1 MDTTPHPQGP
11 GPTPPPRPSGLDRFF
26 DSIRGWGIYR
36 AQDRWIGGVAHGLAK
51 RWGLDPV
58 VVRALF
64 VASLL
69 LGGIGLVAY
78 ALGWA
83 LLPEE
88 ADGRIH
94 AQQLFRGDFDV
105 AIVGAFLMLATGLSW
120 MGPWRLLGG
129 WGDGLTGAFWVL
141 AIIGVVVWV
150 ATSRNRGGTPR
161 PPVGTPHGPA
171 AQQPWTS
178 APAAPGT
185 PPPAP
190 APAWASS
197 AWSAAPSSTAQSP
210 TEPSWTSSAPT
221 GASAPPPA
229 WSAPRP
235 ATAPAPAAQPAP
247 GWKAPKG
254 PVVLGAGAVSV
265 SLVVGLTALTV
276 AGLMVAERFDAFDG
290 PLLLSS
296 LAVLVVLAGL
306 ATVVAGVRGRSAGA
320 LGTLAVLALVVG
332 TPAALWNGAGSP
344 LDVRTA
350 ERLALG
356 DRTSAPTDRTAA
368 AQGFAL
374 GAGSWAID
382 LTDVPL
388 TTTETLVVPMSFGM
402 GDATITLPEG
412 AAWVAD
418 VRLGAGDVQ
427 SHHADGT
434 GTSTDGLG
442 IRRVVESEAVR
453 DGATPTLR
461 IDLRAGLGSI
471 TLTEE
476 SR

>member
-11 GPTPPPRPSGLDRFF
+11 GPTPPPRPSGPDRFF
-26 DSIRGWGIYR
+26 DSIRGWGLFR
-36 AQDRWIGGVAHGLAK
+36 AEDRWIGGVAHGLAK

-58 VVRALF
+58 VVRALL

-83 LLPEE
+83 FLPEE

-94 AQQLFRGDFDV
+94 AQQLVRGDFDV
-105 AIVGAFLMLATGLSW
+105 AIVGAFLMLATGFSW
-120 MGPWRLLGG
+120 MGPWRFLGG

-150 ATSRNRGGTPR
+150 ATSRNRGGMPR
-161 PPVGTPHGPA
+161 PPAGTPHGPA
-171 AQQPWTS
+171 AQQPWAGAS
-178 APAAPGT
+178 AAQGT
-185 PPPAP
+185 TPPAP
-190 APAWASS
+190 APTWASS
-197 AWSAAPSSTAQSP
+197 TWSAAPSSTGSV
-210 TEPSWTSSAPT
+210 PT
-221 GASAPPPA
+221 GASAPSAA
-229 WSAPRP
+229 WSTSGP
-235 ATAPAPAAQPAP
+235 APAPAPHAPQPVP

-265 SLVVGLTALTV
+265 SLVVGLTALAV
-276 AGLMVAERFDAFDG
+276 AGLMIAERFDAYDG
-290 PLLLSS
+290 PILLSS

-306 ATVVAGVRGRSAGA
+306 ATVVAGIRGRSAGS
-320 LGTLAVLALVVG
+320 LGTLAILALLVG

-350 ERLALG
+350 ERLAVG

-374 GAGSWAID
+374 GVGSWDID
-382 LTDVPL
+382 LTEVPL
-388 TTTETLVVPMSFGM
+388 TSETLVVPMSFGM
-402 GDATITLPEG
+402 GDATVTLPEG

-418 VRLGAGDVQ
+418 VRLGAGDVET
-427 SHHADGT
+427 HHPDGT
-434 GTSTDGLG
+434 TTSTDGLG
-442 IRRVVESEAVR
+442 IRRTVESEAVR

-461 IDLRAGLGSI
+461 VDLRAGLGSI